1 MRVAKL
7 VLAMGNEPNRREFLI
22 QTGAGLSA
30 GWITANWPAI
40 LSAAEHAH
48 KAAQAGKPPKFEV
61 LTPEQAVEID
71 AIAAQI
77 IPADDTPGAH
87 EAGVVYFIDR
97 ALQTF
102 ASNQKDAVAGGLAQ
116 VQSKTKELFPGIE
129 RFSAASSNQQIAV
142 LKAIENTPAF
152 GLFRFA
158 TVVGFFSDPSRGGNR
173 GEVGWKLIGFDSSHV
188 FQPPFGYYDK
198 GYPGWEPNPAD
209 VSKQ

>member
-1 MRVAKL
+1 
-7 VLAMGNEPNRREFLI
+7 MGNEPNRREFLI

-30 GWITANWPAI
+30 AWITANWPAI

-48 KAAQAGKPPKFEV
+48 KAAKAGTPPEFDV

-71 AIAAQI
+71 AITAQI
-77 IPADDTPGAH
+77 IPTDDMPGAH

-116 VQSKTKELFPGIE
+116 VQAKTKELFPGIE
-129 RFSAASSNQQIAV
+129 RFSAASSNQRIAV

-158 TVVGFFSDPSRGGNR
+158 TVVGFFCDPSRGGNR

-188 FQPPFGYYDK
+188 FQPPFGFYDRD
-198 GYPGWEPNPAD
+198 YPGWQPNLPEA
-209 VSKQ
+209 SKK